1 MPGLIYSFA
10 ARRCGGGGVTGPAA
24 NSKNVAMSERTMS
37 EQMTIGTPAKSVL
50 AIGLMSGTSQDGV
63 DVALI
68 DTDGERI
75 AQFGATACRPYTR
88 DERTL
93 LRGATAAAAN
103 LTERTA
109 RPDIVARAEQ
119 LVNDAHA
126 EAVETFLAAND
137 LKPADLAAVGF
148 HGQTLLHRPERGL
161 TLQIGDGRA
170 LAARLGIPVVYD
182 FRAADVAAG
191 GQGAPL
197 APIFHRALVRRLDRK
212 APVAVLNL
220 GGVANV
226 TYIDGDELI
235 ACDTGPGNALLD
247 DFLRLRTGHPL
258 DTDGRKAAA
267 GAVDERMIGRLLQ
280 HPFFALPPPK
290 SLDRNDFRSLVG
302 ATLDGIGIEDGAATL
317 TALTAAAVAA
327 IVPHLP
333 RAPTAWIVAGGGA
346 RNPTLMRMLA
356 QRLAPALVESGHDA
370 GWSTDSLE
378 AQAFAY
384 LAVRSLR
391 GLPLS
396 FPGTTGAPRPLTGG
410 VLAKP

>member
-1 MPGLIYSFA
+1 MTDQMTLGL
-10 ARRCGGGGVTGPAA
+10 PAA
-24 NSKNVAMSERTMS
+24 A
-37 EQMTIGTPAKSVL
+37 GTSVL

-75 AQFGATACRPYTR
+75 AQFGATACRPYTKE
-88 DERTL
+88 ERTL
-93 LRGATAAAAN
+93 LRRATAAAAS

-109 RPDIVARAEQ
+109 RPDVVAAAEQ

-126 EAVETFLAAND
+126 EAVQTFLAAND
-137 LKPADLAAVGF
+137 LKPANLGAVGF

-161 TLQIGDGRA
+161 TVQIGDGKA

-197 APIFHRALVRRLDRK
+197 APIFHRALVRQLR
-212 APVAVLNL
+212 AEPPVAVLNL

-226 TYIDGDELI
+226 TFIDGDSLI

-247 DFLRLRTGHPL
+247 DFLRLRTGRPL
-258 DTDGRKAAA
+258 DTDGRAAAA
-267 GAVDERMIGRLLQ
+267 GSVDEAAIERLLR
-280 HPFFALPPPK
+280 HPFFAAPPPK
-290 SLDRNDFRSLVG
+290 SLDRNDFRGLLG
-302 ATLDGIGIEDGAATL
+302 DTLDGIGVEDGAATL
-317 TALTAAAVAA
+317 TALTAAAVAR

-333 RAPTAWIVAGGGA
+333 RAPATWIVAGGGA
-346 RNPTLMRMLA
+346 RNPTLMRMLGE
-356 QRLAPALVESGHDA
+356 RLKPARIESAHEA
-370 GWSTDSLE
+370 GWSVDSLE

-391 GLPLS
+391 ALPIT
-396 FPGTTGAPRPLTGG
+396 FPETTGVAYPLTGG
-410 VLAKP
+410 VLAQP

>member
-1 MPGLIYSFA
+1 
-10 ARRCGGGGVTGPAA
+10 
-24 NSKNVAMSERTMS
+24 MS
-37 EQMTIGTPAKSVL
+37 EQITLDLPTAATTSVL

-68 DTDGERI
+68 DTDGEAI
-75 AQFGATACRPYTR
+75 AQFGATACRPYTKA
-88 DERTL
+88 ERTL
-93 LRGATAAAAN
+93 LRRATAAAAN

-109 RPDIVARAEQ
+109 RPDIVAKAEQ
-119 LVNDAHA
+119 LVNDAHI
-126 EAVETFLAAND
+126 EAVQSFLAAND
-137 LKPADLAAVGF
+137 LQPANLAAVGF

-161 TLQIGDGRA
+161 TLQIGDGRT
-170 LAARLGIPVVYD
+170 LAAHLGIPIVYD

-197 APIFHRALVRRLDRK
+197 APIFHRALVRQLGGEP
-212 APVAVLNL
+212 PVAVLNL

-247 DFLRLRTGHPL
+247 DFLRLRTGRPL

-267 GAVDERMIGRLLQ
+267 GKIDEATIERLLQ
-280 HPFFALPPPK
+280 HPFFSLPPPK
-290 SLDRNDFRSLVG
+290 SLDRNDFRGWVG
-302 ATLDGIGIEDGAATL
+302 DVLDGIGVEDGAATL
-317 TALTAAAVAA
+317 TALTAAAVAR
-327 IVPHLP
+327 IVPYLP
-333 RAPTAWIVAGGGA
+333 RPPASWIVAGGGA
-346 RNPTLMRMLA
+346 RNPTLMRMLGE
-356 QRLAPALVESGHDA
+356 RLKPAHIESGHDA
-370 GWSTDSLE
+370 GWSVDSLE

-391 GLPLS
+391 GLPIT